1 MQQNVVL
8 LQGCTHL
15 KIKKNGDR
23 ILIWRQLSKRGQNM
37 SGAAYRPA
45 DQKLVFHVTEKVSP
59 QQTSVT
65 NTYIP
70 HQSSICSNHSNSS
83 VRSTGSGR
91 LLSTGSSKQDSV
103 QDVETNPTVRFY
115 PVEISFW
122 RRHRK
127 TSRSR
132 WK

>member
-1 MQQNVVL
+1 
-8 LQGCTHL
+8 
-15 KIKKNGDR
+15 
-23 ILIWRQLSKRGQNM
+23 M

-70 HQSSICSNHSNSS
+70 HQSSVTSNHSNNSS
-83 VRSTGSGR
+83 RSTGSRR

-103 QDVETNPTVRFY
+103 QDVETNPTVRFSRVCGKLLEENVFRRLFNCSHGGGGTFGHY
-115 PVEISFW
+115 P
-122 RRHRK
+122 
-127 TSRSR
+127 
-132 WK
+132 

>member
-1 MQQNVVL
+1 
-8 LQGCTHL
+8 
-15 KIKKNGDR
+15 
-23 ILIWRQLSKRGQNM
+23 M

-70 HQSSICSNHSNSS
+70 HQSSVTSNHSNNSS
-83 VRSTGSGR
+83 RSTGSRR

-103 QDVETNPTVRFY
+103 QDVETNLTVRFPRVFFLQMHHFWIHSNRNPFP
-115 PVEISFW
+115 PVNFYFQFHVNVHCIG
-122 RRHRK
+122 R
-127 TSRSR
+127 
-132 WK
+132 